1 MDFIFPSS
9 DPWVQLT
16 RWQVDWLWAVN
27 SISFHILGEYPSC
40 SLCTLYLPPF
50 FLSARLP
57 SAPHSLF
64 CTPFISSL
72 WQASY
77 LVTID
82 IREPYRGEGQMRH
95 RRKWWLFFICGLSR
109 PLFHQ
114 VSVCT
119 FGEAKCFYWTSTH
132 SRASWVQI
140 GFTYLSMFSPP
151 CSHLSCLP
159 PLFASPS
166 FPHPFPKESDQ
177 LCALE
182 EGAEDGEKD

>member
-9 DPWVQLT
+9 DPWVQPT
-16 RWQVDWLWAVN
+16 RWQVGWLWAVN

-64 CTPFISSL
+64 CTAFISSL

-82 IREPYRGEGQMRH
+82 IPEPYRGEGQMRH

-132 SRASWVQI
+132 TRASWLQI

-151 CSHLSCLP
+151 CSHLFCLP
-159 PLFASPS
+159 SLFASPS

-177 LCALE
+177 LRALE

>member
-1 MDFIFPSS
+1 MHT
-9 DPWVQLT
+9 V
-16 RWQVDWLWAVN
+16 
-27 SISFHILGEYPSC
+27 
-40 SLCTLYLPPF
+40 PPF

-82 IREPYRGEGQMRH
+82 IPEPYRGEGQMRH

-132 SRASWVQI
+132 SRASWLQI
-140 GFTYLSMFSPP
+140 GFTYLSVFSPP
-151 CSHLSCLP
+151 CSHLFCLP
-159 PLFASPS
+159 SLFASPS
-166 FPHPFPKESDQ
+166 FPHPFPKKAISSVHWKREQKTARKIKSKF
-177 LCALE
+177 LSSVNAFIS
-182 EGAEDGEKD
+182 GF

>member
-1 MDFIFPSS
+1 M
-9 DPWVQLT
+9 
-16 RWQVDWLWAVN
+16 DWLWAVN

-182 EGAEDGEKD
+182 EGAEDSEKD